1 MPIDPQDVALVAAAN
16 QGQADAFEKLYF
28 RHREWVFKLAWRFT
42 GNAADAQDVLQETF
56 TYLLRKFPGFEL
68 TAAMTTFLYPV
79 VKHLSLAAK
88 EKGRRFD
95 TKEELPEAA
104 APEPVPTPDA
114 ARAELAEALAHLT
127 DNQRE
132 VILMR
137 FVDDLTL
144 DEIAQALELP
154 AGTIKSRLYRA
165 LQSLQDD
172 PRMKKYFLE

>member
-1 MPIDPQDVALVAAAN
+1 MPIDPQDLALVAAAN
-16 QGQADAFEKLYF
+16 QGDADAFEKLYF
-28 RHREWVFKLAWRFT
+28 RHRDWVFKLAWRFT
-42 GNAADAQDVLQETF
+42 GNATDAQDVLQETF

-88 EKGRRFD
+88 AKGRRFD
-95 TKEELPEAA
+95 TKENLPEPA
-104 APEPVPTPDA
+104 APDPVPTPDA
-114 ARAELAEALAHLT
+114 ARAELAEALSHLA

-132 VILMR
+132 VLLMR
-137 FVDDLTL
+137 FVDGLTL
-144 DEIAQALELP
+144 DEISLALELP

-165 LQSLQDD
+165 LQSLKDD